1 MNEKS
6 LWRGV
11 LIVVLCVA
19 LATPANASTDLQ
31 ANARNIVIGIVAVA
45 AGIVVITILVIHY
58 SKKQTITGCVNS
70 AGSGMTVTDE
80 KDKLVYALSGN
91 TAGVKPGDRMKLQGK
106 KLKAA
111 GAGATPVWETT
122 EIKKDLGVCR
132 P

>member
-19 LATPANASTDLQ
+19 LAAPASASTNLQ
-31 ANARNIVIGIVAVA
+31 SNARNIVIGVVA
-45 AGIVVITILVIHY
+45 AAAAVVIIAVLVIHH

-70 AGSGMTVTDE
+70 AASGMTVTDE
-80 KDKLVYALSGN
+80 NGKQVYALSGN
-91 TAGVKPGDRMKLQGK
+91 TAGVKPGNRVKLQGK

-111 GAGATPVWETT
+111 GAGETPVWVATGVN
-122 EIKKDLGVCR
+122 KDFGVCQ

>member
-31 ANARNIVIGIVAVA
+31 SNARNIVIGIVAVA
-45 AGIVVITILVIHY
+45 AGIVVITILVIHH

-111 GAGATPVWETT
+111 GAGQTPVWQTT